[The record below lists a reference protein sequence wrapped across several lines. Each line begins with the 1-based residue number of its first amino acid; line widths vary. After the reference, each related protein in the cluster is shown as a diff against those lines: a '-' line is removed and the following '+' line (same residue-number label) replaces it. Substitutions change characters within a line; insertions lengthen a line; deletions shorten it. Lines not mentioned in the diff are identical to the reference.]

1 MTILSSETG
10 ESKIYDV
17 PYNAIMSVKVGDE
30 VKAGENI
37 TRGPLNPHDIF
48 RLKGVKGVYDYLLM
62 EVQRVYRNQ
71 GVDINDKHIE
81 IIASQML
88 SKFKIE
94 DPGDTDLLP
103 GGMYGKIEL
112 EEANDAAE
120 AEGKTPAS
128 AKQLLLGITKA
139 SLATSSFL
147 SAASFQET
155 TRVLTDAAIK
165 GKTDRLLG
173 LKENVIIGKLIPA
186 GTGMKRYKNVKVDYG
201 ENEEYVNSFEHIRE
215 QAEEEEFDDSMPLDT
230 DVSTGDEEMSSILNY
245 DEETGLSGSLEFEV
259 DSAFATT
266 VDFVDSSEKNSDE
279 GEVLAVEADSDKDAE
294 ITDVASDSLTGD
306 SESADT
312 GAETQEG

>member
-1 MTILSSETG
+1 M
-10 ESKIYDV
+10 
-17 PYNAIMSVKVGDE
+17 
-30 VKAGENI
+30 
-37 TRGPLNPHDIF
+37 
-48 RLKGVKGVYDYLLM
+48 
-62 EVQRVYRNQ
+62 
-71 GVDINDKHIE
+71 
-81 IIASQML
+81 
-88 SKFKIE
+88 
-94 DPGDTDLLP
+94 
-103 GGMYGKIEL
+103 
-112 EEANDAAE
+112 
-120 AEGKTPAS
+120 
-128 AKQLLLGITKA
+128 GITKA

-186 GTGMKRYKNVKVDYG
+186 GTGMKRYKNVKINYG
-201 ENEEYVNSFEHIRE
+201 ENKEYVNSFEHIRE

-245 DEETGLSGSLEFEV
+245 DEETGLSGSLEFEM